1 MDADDRLLTVQEV
14 ALAMRVS
21 NMTVYRLI
29 KTGELQA
36 IRVGRN
42 FRIRESDVDRY
53 FDARAVSV
61 AASIHLGDPADGSGD
76 R

>member
-1 MDADDRLLTVQEV
+1 MDADDHLLTVREV

-29 KTGELQA
+29 KSGELQA

-53 FDARAVSV
+53 FATRAVSV
-61 AASIHLGDPADGSGD
+61 GTAGPSEITEEA
-76 R
+76 